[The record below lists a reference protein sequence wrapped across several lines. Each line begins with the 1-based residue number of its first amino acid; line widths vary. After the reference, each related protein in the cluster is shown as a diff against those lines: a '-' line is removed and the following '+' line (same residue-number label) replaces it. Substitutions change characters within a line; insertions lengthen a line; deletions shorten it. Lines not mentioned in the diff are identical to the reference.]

1 MSAAPVLYQLFV
13 GIDVAAKSFT
23 VTWTQDR
30 HHYARSVTFDYTQSG
45 ISQLQAALQ
54 ATAVVPAKTLIV
66 LEATGSYWI
75 TLAVNLHSAGFAI
88 SIANPAQVH
97 AWARSLPRR
106 GKTDPLDAHVL
117 AQFAAERQPPRW
129 TPPPAVYHE
138 LRQRLT
144 ARDALRELR
153 QQTRNQRHALAQWP
167 VVVASVMTQLDD
179 VITDLDG
186 RIRALEDEI
195 GQVLAQGEWASS
207 AALLE
212 SITGIGMLTAAW
224 LLVLTVNFSRCASGA
239 ALSNYAG
246 LTPLARESGTS
257 VRGRA
262 QLSHTGNVR
271 LRTVAYLATL
281 SAARHNP
288 LIKTFYNR
296 LRAEGKPMK
305 VARCAAARKLLQLAY
320 AVVTNE
326 TPFDPYYR
334 TRQAVQEPVS
344 DAHPG

>member
-1 MSAAPVLYQLFV
+1 MTSTAPIPYRLFV
-13 GIDVAAKSFT
+13 GIDVAAKTFT
-23 VTWTQDR
+23 VTWTTDR
-30 HHYARSVTFDYTQSG
+30 QHYARAVTFDYTASG
-45 ISQLQAALQ
+45 FSQLQAALH
-54 ATAVVPAKTLIV
+54 TTGIVPANTLIL

-75 TLAVNLHSAGFAI
+75 TLAVSLHSAGFAI
-88 SIANPAQVH
+88 SVANPAHVH
-97 AWARSLPRR
+97 AWALSLPRR
-106 GKTDPLDAHVL
+106 GKTGPLDAHVL
-117 AQFAAERQPPRW
+117 AQFAAEGQPARW

-144 ARDALRELR
+144 ARDGLRDLR
-153 QQTRNQRHALAQWP
+153 QQARNQRHALAQWP
-167 VVVASVMTQLDD
+167 VAVASVMAQLDQ

-186 RIRALEDEI
+186 RIRTLEDEI
-195 GQVLAQGEWASS
+195 EQVLAQGEWANS

-224 LLVLTVNFSRCASGA
+224 LLVLTVNFSRCASAA

-246 LTPLARESGTS
+246 LTPLARESGAS

-262 QLSHTGNVR
+262 QLGHTGSVR

-288 LIKTFYNR
+288 IIKAFYSR

-305 VARCAAARKLLQLAY
+305 VARCAAARKLLHLAY

-326 TPFDPYYR
+326 TPFDPMYQ
-334 TRQAVQEPVS
+334 TR
-344 DAHPG
+344 